1 MVHLVC
7 MGTHQSRPGADPD
20 LPVEDPFR
28 WCVRSLLLKGVL
40 VLLVGVLADGVAT
53 AFAGWTSSDRAGQIA
68 LWVLWGAG
76 AYLLTRIFRASD
88 ESNLPRPWWKMTG
101 HPTASFMIGL
111 LLLLGVLAGNGW
123 CFARPLPE
131 QLILLLPTA
140 LAVLCLHSSYRM
152 GGFRIGAPSGTR

>member
-1 MVHLVC
+1 
-7 MGTHQSRPGADPD
+7 
-20 LPVEDPFR
+20 
-28 WCVRSLLLKGVL
+28 
-40 VLLVGVLADGVAT
+40 
-53 AFAGWTSSDRAGQIA
+53 
-68 LWVLWGAG
+68 
-76 AYLLTRIFRASD
+76 
-88 ESNLPRPWWKMTG
+88 MTG

-131 QLILLLPTA
+131 QFILLLPTA